1 MTILYFL
8 SSLKRKYFVPR
19 FIIFLFSV
27 SLRQLETKQQE
38 ESTEDMDIE
47 RKHLHF
53 HINLKSCH
61 LCLENQSICL
71 DPIGSLVSTLLV
83 S

>member
-1 MTILYFL
+1 MGFKAQTSSKLECKQNTPLSVESKNNMIKYLPKPREMTILYFL

-38 ESTEDMDIE
+38 ESTE
-47 RKHLHF
+47 
-53 HINLKSCH
+53 
-61 LCLENQSICL
+61 EN
-71 DPIGSLVSTLLV
+71 GY
-83 S
+83 